1 MSDVVGEF
9 FSGVLESQILKT
21 PALHTVQELKWQI
34 WEKVE

>member
-9 FSGVLESQILKT
+9 FSGESQILKT